1 MGSVDA
7 LVIAALPLEFD
18 AARDVGKAAGVEWR
32 PENADDRTPYLS
44 GEYKTADGKQVTVA
58 LARPTEMG
66 GRRTGTFVTTLANH
80 LRPACLAMSGVCA
93 GNPDDTAPGDV
104 IVAAPAYEYD
114 EGKQS
119 GDTFQGAHQ
128 QYPLNDRWLR
138 AAQDFDPAGLPSHG
152 EATDDEAWALTDAGT
167 AKITRILADDVD
179 GPDRLPFAVMA
190 GPFKEF
196 AARAS
201 AEVLFALLGL
211 LLPGQSG
218 GRDAVPGPEAAAGKV
233 PGAVKFDVIVRL
245 NVDWPDLA
253 DLVGV
258 PPYQRARFGPG
269 DEPRGVWEWLEARG
283 RLAELP
289 SALVEIGRPELADL
303 LRPYL
308 MGGS

>member
-1 MGSVDA
+1 
-7 LVIAALPLEFD
+7 
-18 AARDVGKAAGVEWR
+18 
-32 PENADDRTPYLS
+32 
-44 GEYKTADGKQVTVA
+44 
-58 LARPTEMG
+58 
-66 GRRTGTFVTTLANH
+66 
-80 LRPACLAMSGVCA
+80 
-93 GNPDDTAPGDV
+93 
-104 IVAAPAYEYD
+104 
-114 EGKQS
+114 
-119 GDTFQGAHQ
+119 
-128 QYPLNDRWLR
+128 LNDRWLR

-152 EATDDEAWALTDAGT
+152 EATDDEATIWFLERLHKGQDARKHPARSRYFARGSWSQRVSRLEADGLVTWAGEAWALTDAGT

-190 GPFKEF
+190 GPIASGSAVVQDPDIWGRLKGMGARKVLGLEMEAATVATVASDREVPYWLVAKGVMDHADFAKDDRFKEF

-218 GRDAVPGPEAAAGKV
+218 GRDAVPGPEATAGKV
-233 PGAVKFDVIVRL
+233 PGAVKLDVIVRL

-258 PPYQRARFGPG
+258 PPYQRARFGHS
-269 DEPRGVWEWLEARG
+269 DEPRGVWEWLEVRG

>member
-1 MGSVDA
+1 MAAGREPKRVVVAVGAAGRPGVRASGRPASMARVGSVDA

-18 AARDVGKAAGVEWR
+18 AAREVGRAAGVEWR

-152 EATDDEAWALTDAGT
+152 EATDDEATIWFLERLHKGQDARKHP
-167 AKITRILADDVD
+167 ARS
-179 GPDRLPFAVMA
+179 RYF
-190 GPFKEF
+190 
-196 AARAS
+196 ARA
-201 AEVLFALLGL
+201 
-211 LLPGQSG
+211 
-218 GRDAVPGPEAAAGKV
+218 
-233 PGAVKFDVIVRL
+233 
-245 NVDWPDLA
+245 
-253 DLVGV
+253 
-258 PPYQRARFGPG
+258 
-269 DEPRGVWEWLEARG
+269 
-283 RLAELP
+283 
-289 SALVEIGRPELADL
+289 
-303 LRPYL
+303 
-308 MGGS
+308 